1 MQSRWRD
8 INDRIL
14 DKVGRVRRVGF
25 LISSVCKR
33 CISFKTTACV
43 SRVSEK
49 DINRYDAARRS
60 PARTAICDGRHA
72 TVMHLVVS
80 WFVSTGTF
88 DFKVLIKDRL
98 CTRRGILSMVNSVH
112 DLLEWQLHLFF
123 QECFFIRT
131 WIQRA

>member
-1 MQSRWRD
+1 MERLPPKMQSRWRD

-14 DKVGRVRRVGF
+14 DKVGRE
-25 LISSVCKR
+25 KR
-33 CISFKTTACV
+33 KACV

-49 DINRYDAARRS
+49 DTNRYDAARRS

-80 WFVSTGTF
+80 WFISTGTF
-88 DFKVLIKDRL
+88 DFKVLIKDQV

-112 DLLEWQLHLFF
+112 DLLEWQLRLFF
-123 QECFFIRT
+123 QGYFFIRT

>member
-1 MQSRWRD
+1 M
-8 INDRIL
+8 
-14 DKVGRVRRVGF
+14 
-25 LISSVCKR
+25 
-33 CISFKTTACV
+33 ISFKRKACV

-49 DINRYDAARRS
+49 DTNRYDAARRS

-98 CTRRGILSMVNSVH
+98 CTRRGILSMFNSVH
-112 DLLEWQLHLFF
+112 DLLEWQLWQLLPGMLFH
-123 QECFFIRT
+123 QDLEPKGLEWGDKILENRL
-131 WIQRA
+131 IP